1 MSHKNPRFFAR
12 HLDFSDQIGEALF
25 AMIMA
30 MGFTIAVRMGM
41 DDADNR
47 TLFIAI
53 LGCNTAWALVDAI
66 IFILLTL
73 YERMH
78 QSHVISL
85 AQQPANEAAALAAI
99 RDSYDETLASITS
112 ESEREALYQRML
124 ANARQQPAVA
134 AKLRG
139 GDFVSAVALALV
151 SLVFTVPILLP
162 FLLVDD
168 TLLAVR
174 TSNGIGIVLLFL
186 LGYVWAK
193 RTSGRPYLLGF
204 VMATI
209 GIAMTV
215 MTILLG
221 G

>member
-1 MSHKNPRFFAR
+1 MPQKNPRFFAR

-30 MGFTIAVRMGM
+30 MGFTIAVRFGM

-53 LGCNTAWALVDAI
+53 LGCNTAWAVVDGI
-66 IFILLTL
+66 IYILLTV

-78 QSHVISL
+78 QSHVVAL
-85 AQQPANEAAALAAI
+85 AKQPGNDANALAAI
-99 RDSYDETLASITS
+99 RDSYDETLAPITS

-124 ANARQQPAVA
+124 INARQQQAPTN
-134 AKLRG
+134 KLRG
-139 GDFVSAVALALV
+139 GDFVSALALALV
-151 SLVFTVPILLP
+151 SLIFTVPILVP

-168 TLLAVR
+168 TLMAVR
-174 TSNGIGIVLLFL
+174 ASNIVGVVLLFM

-204 VMATI
+204 VMALI
-209 GIAMTV
+209 GLAMTV

>member
-1 MSHKNPRFFAR
+1 MAHKNPRFFAR

-30 MGFTIAVRMGM
+30 MGFTIAVRFGM

-53 LGCNTAWALVDAI
+53 LGCNTAWALVDGI
-66 IFILLTL
+66 IYLLLTL

-78 QSHVISL
+78 QSHLVRL
-85 AQQPANEAAALAAI
+85 AQQPGADSDALAAI
-99 RDSYDETLASITS
+99 RDSYDDALTPVTTEI
-112 ESEREALYQRML
+112 EREALYQRML
-124 ANARQQPAVA
+124 LNARQRPIASA
-134 AKLRG
+134 RLHS
-139 GDFVSAVALALV
+139 GDLVSAIALALV

-162 FLLVDD
+162 FLLIDD

-174 TSNGIGIVLLFL
+174 ASNGVGILLLFM

-193 RTSGRPYLLGF
+193 RTSGRPFMLGF
-204 VMATI
+204 VMAMI
-209 GIAMTV
+209 GLAMTV

>member
-1 MSHKNPRFFAR
+1 MSNKNPRFFSR

-41 DDADNR
+41 GDADNR

-66 IFILLTL
+66 IYILLTL

-78 QSHVISL
+78 QAHVIAL
-85 AQQPANEAAALAAI
+85 AQQPSSDAATLAAI
-99 RDSYDETLASITS
+99 RDSYDETLAPITT
-112 ESEREALYQRML
+112 ENEREALYQRML
-124 ANARQQPAVA
+124 VNARQKTAVK
-134 AKLRG
+134 AKLHG
-139 GDFVSAVALALV
+139 GDFVSAFALAMV
-151 SLVFTVPILLP
+151 SLVLTVPILVP
-162 FLLVDD
+162 FLLVDEP
-168 TLLAVR
+168 LLAVR
-174 TSNGIGIVLLFL
+174 ASNAVGIVLLFL
-186 LGYVWAK
+186 LGYAWAT

-204 VMATI
+204 AMAMI
-209 GIAMTV
+209 GVVMTV

>member
-1 MSHKNPRFFAR
+1 MSHKNQRFFAK
-12 HLDFSDQIGEALF
+12 HLGFSEQIGEALF

-66 IFILLTL
+66 IYILLTL
-73 YERMH
+73 YERMNQAH
-78 QSHVISL
+78 VVKLARQSG
-85 AQQPANEAAALAAI
+85 NDTAALTAI
-99 RDSYDETLASITS
+99 RDSFEETLTPLTT
-112 ESEREALYQRML
+112 EEERDALYQRML
-124 ANARQQPAVA
+124 VNARQRASVTA
-134 AKLRG
+134 GLRG
-139 GDFVSAVALALV
+139 GDFVSAFALALV
-151 SLVFTVPILLP
+151 SLMFTVPILVP

-168 TLLAVR
+168 ILLAVR
-174 TSNGIGIVLLFL
+174 ASNCVGIVLLFL
-186 LGYVWAK
+186 LGYTWAK
-193 RTSGRPYLLGF
+193 RTSGRPFLLGLA
-204 VMATI
+204 MAMI
-209 GIAMTV
+209 GLAMTV

>member
-1 MSHKNPRFFAR
+1 MSRKNPRFFAR

-30 MGFTIAVRMGM
+30 MGFTIAVRFGM

-53 LGCNTAWALVDAI
+53 LGCNTAWALVDGI
-66 IFILLTL
+66 IYILLTL

-78 QSHVISL
+78 QAHIVTL
-85 AQQPANEAAALAAI
+85 AQQPDADTVALAAI
-99 RDSYDETLASITS
+99 RDSYDETLAPITN
-112 ESEREALYQRML
+112 ETEREALYQRML
-124 ANARQQPAVA
+124 LNVRNQPAPA
-134 AKLRG
+134 SKLRG
-139 GDFVSAVALALV
+139 GDFVSALALALV

-162 FLLVDD
+162 FLLVED

-174 TSNGIGIVLLFL
+174 ASNVVGIVLLFM

-193 RTSGRPYLLGF
+193 RTSGRPFLLGF
-204 VMATI
+204 VMALI
-209 GIAMTV
+209 GLAMTV